1 MIRTF
6 FLRRA
11 HRGFTQSGF
20 TLIEVVVALFI
31 VSLAVAVAVPAYRS
45 LGEVDDLTRATRRVE
60 TLFRLA
66 RDSAIRSG
74 LPVTVVIDSVDGLV
88 WIDTR
93 EPLGLSS
100 PEVREALAYPD
111 YAPEPS
117 ILSAVVRGQNEDG
130 FLEAGSP
137 IGLPGTIRMELPR
150 ARARFTFEPTGAAL
164 ADTLL
169 LSGPFATR
177 VVSVD
182 PWTGDVIVRD
192 VIGR

>member
-1 MIRTF
+1 MVRTF
-6 FLRRA
+6 LLRRA

-45 LGEVDDLTRATRRVE
+45 LGEVDDLTQATRRVE

-100 PEVREALAYPD
+100 PEVREALAYPN
-111 YAPEPS
+111 YAREPS
-117 ILSAVVRGQNEDG
+117 MLSAVVRGQNQDG
-130 FLEAGSP
+130 FLEPGSP